1 MAHHNQYDCGAGSER
16 VQRRGDPV
24 VILPA
29 ALVLAL
35 CPVFIDAAIA
45 ADHPGSVWTA
55 SESCTFLPDSPRPA
69 WVTTR
74 PDTQD
79 YAGIGQAGRRE
90 SPEEQIRAAE
100 DSARSGLA
108 SEVKVNVRER
118 IVQNICE
125 GQCAEDERSK
135 IEMKVES
142 KTKQTL
148 KGARIQQ
155 RWLDRSNC
163 MVWTL
168 ATLPKQAVDEILNR
182 RVMLFN
188 LSAPQLDMAGWLAG
202 HLERFLREDMAVVPA
217 DARLAGCA
225 TDAAQSE
232 CRERAN
238 TIYGAIT
245 VSLDKE
251 AVSPDGQWRQRN
263 FRVKGGLRF
272 QDRQLSSFDVTCRA
286 RAEIKVD
293 VQTIDRAAAEDCR
306 KRIQKTLEQDLE
318 RID

>member
-1 MAHHNQYDCGAGSER
+1 MAHHNQYDCSAGSKR
-16 VQRRGDPV
+16 VRRKGDPV
-24 VILPA
+24 VIVPA

-35 CPVFIDAAIA
+35 CPVAIDAAIA
-45 ADHPGSVWTA
+45 ADQPVRAWTV

-74 PDTQD
+74 PDTPD

-125 GQCAEDERSK
+125 GQCAEDEQSK

-188 LSAPQLDMAGWLAG
+188 LSPSQLDMAGLLAG
-202 HLERFLREDMAVVPA
+202 HLERVLREDMAVVPA
-217 DARLAGCA
+217 DTGQEGCLRD
-225 TDAAQSE
+225 TSRPE
-232 CRERAN
+232 CRDRAR
-238 TIYGAIT
+238 TIYGAFT
-245 VSLDKE
+245 ASLDKE
-251 AVSPDGQWRQRN
+251 VVSPDGQWRQRS

-272 QDRQLSSFDVTCRA
+272 QDRQVSSFDVACRA
-286 RAEIKVD
+286 RAEAKAD

>member
-1 MAHHNQYDCGAGSER
+1 MAHPEYGCSVGREE
-16 VQRRGDPV
+16 VQRRGAPV
-24 VILPA
+24 VIVLVALGLALSLLSVDA
-29 ALVLAL
+29 AL
-35 CPVFIDAAIA
+35 A
-45 ADHPGSVWTA
+45 ADQPVKAWTV

-79 YAGIGQAGRRE
+79 YTGIGQAGRRE

-108 SEVKVNVRER
+108 SEVKVNIRER
-118 IVQNICE
+118 IVQNVCE

-163 MVWTL
+163 IIWTL

-188 LSAPQLDMAGWLAG
+188 LSAPQLDMAGLLAG
-202 HLERFLREDMAVVPA
+202 HLERVLRDDMAVVPA
-217 DARLAGCA
+217 DSGQEECPRD
-225 TDAAQSE
+225 TRRSE
-232 CRERAN
+232 CRDRAN
-238 TIYGAIT
+238 TIYGAFT
-245 VSLDKE
+245 VSLEKE
-251 AVSPDGQWRQRN
+251 AVSPDGQWRQRS

-272 QDRQLSSFDVTCRA
+272 QDRLLSSFDVACRA
-286 RAEIKVD
+286 RAEAKVD

>member
-1 MAHHNQYDCGAGSER
+1 MPHSNQYGCNASSAK
-16 VQRRGDPV
+16 VQRKGDPV
-24 VILPA
+24 VIVPA
-29 ALVLAL
+29 VLVLAL
-35 CPVFIDAAIA
+35 CLVCIDAAMA
-45 ADHPGSVWTA
+45 ADPPVWVWTV

-108 SEVKVNVRER
+108 SEVSVKVRER
-118 IVQNICE
+118 VVQNVCE
-125 GQCAEDERSK
+125 GQCAEDERTK

-188 LSAPQLDMAGWLAG
+188 LSAPPLDMAGWLVG
-202 HLERFLREDMAVVPA
+202 HLERLLREDMAVVPA
-217 DARLAGCA
+217 DARLSGCA
-225 TDAAQSE
+225 IDSAQSE

-238 TIYGAIT
+238 TIYGAII

-251 AVSPDGQWRQRN
+251 AVSPDGQWRQRS

-272 QDRQLSSFDVTCRA
+272 QDRQLSSFDVACRA
-286 RAEIKVD
+286 RAEAKVD
-293 VQTIDRAAAEDCR
+293 IQTIDRAAAEDCR
-306 KRIQKTLEQDLE
+306 KRIQKTLEQDLD